1 MYKRILVAYDGS
13 APSSKAVDVAIEMA
27 RRDGAA
33 LTVLTVAE
41 VPEVADDVETEA
53 SLEQTR
59 PHHQALLQG
68 LAQRMNALGVAPTLE
83 MAIGHP
89 ARQILEYAAQ
99 ADLVVLGHRG
109 RGFFDRWLLGSV
121 AHRVVSLADC
131 DVLVV
136 R

>member
-13 APSSKAVDVAIEMA
+13 APSSKAVDVAFEMA

-33 LTVLTVAE
+33 VTVLTVAE

-59 PHHQALLQG
+59 QHDQGLLQG
-68 LAQRMNALGVAPTLE
+68 LDQRCDRLGFVPTRV
-83 MAIGHP
+83 MAVGHP
-89 ARQILEYAAQ
+89 ARQILEHAGE